1 MKKSLIAIALSI
13 CLLFASCAAFAEE
26 YVDIHLRGELGVT
39 VFANGGALMMGGSE
53 VSLFAATRE
62 PGMTFGEMLGLEN
75 LLSIHKD
82 DAVFAGWTVY
92 VEDPEASVN
101 AGGVLCFEMVE
112 NQPMSART
120 YTEYYWMVSTEE
132 LAEIVC
138 EEKNYII
145 VANWMSEDED
155 YIDDEEY
162 EEGETV
168 VMPSI
173 TLLTEEG
180 FSVATV
186 EPGQTFGEA
195 LGLDTIDAAGAEG
208 GEFIGW
214 TVYEYNIETA
224 EYSETCVE
232 EEGVLCFELFEDY
245 YWVLRE
251 YEICEELIST
261 EELNGLICGAPDHL
275 VIADLQ

>member
-1 MKKSLIAIALSI
+1 MKKSLIAIVLSI

-26 YVDIHLRGELGVT
+26 YVDIHMRGELGIT

-92 VEDPEASVN
+92 VEDPEASVDT
-101 AGGVLCFEMVE
+101 GGVLCFEMVE
-112 NQPMSART
+112 NQPMSAST

-138 EEKNYII
+138 EEENYII
-145 VANWMSEDED
+145 VANWMSEDEYYMD
-155 YIDDEEY
+155 GDEY
-162 EEGETV
+162 AEGETV

-173 TLLTEEG
+173 TLITEEG
-180 FSVATV
+180 FSVASV
-186 EPGQTFGEA
+186 EPDQTFGEA
-195 LGLDTIDAAGAEG
+195 LGLDTIDVVSEEG
-208 GEFIGW
+208 GEFTGW
-214 TVYEYNIETA
+214 TVYEYNIDTA
-224 EYSETCVE
+224 EYSETSVE

-251 YEICEELIST
+251 YTSCVDLLST
-261 EELNGLICGAPDHL
+261 EELAAYVCDAPDHV
-275 VIADLQ
+275 VIANFQ